1 MLTITSASHAS
12 LLYMTLTTPT
22 ITLSTNKNPENHEE
36 ERIKSKPLWVPK
48 GVGTDS
54 SEGFDLSRMKR
65 PMLRLHNPHLKNKV
79 HGHSSFMARTG
90 VDKRFWSKAY
100 EVPSQANNSAHVYF
114 YKHTAAG
121 KSYFQ
126 RLESNADTN
135 PGAAPFSRGFAK
147 IYLECVI
154 TYASLG
160 GNGGSGDD
168 MPGVASVTSR
178 PSVGD

>member
-90 VDKRFWSKAY
+90 VDKR
-100 EVPSQANNSAHVYF
+100 
-114 YKHTAAG
+114 
-121 KSYFQ
+121 
-126 RLESNADTN
+126 
-135 PGAAPFSRGFAK
+135 
-147 IYLECVI
+147 
-154 TYASLG
+154 
-160 GNGGSGDD
+160 
-168 MPGVASVTSR
+168 
-178 PSVGD
+178 

>member
-1 MLTITSASHAS
+1 
-12 LLYMTLTTPT
+12 MTLTTPT

-100 EVPSQANNSAHVYF
+100 EVPSQANN
-114 YKHTAAG
+114 
-121 KSYFQ
+121 

-154 TYASLG
+154 TYASLHRE
-160 GNGGSGDD
+160 GDEFSYEHTLEQLKL
-168 MPGVASVTSR
+168 VADLENPKESHLPKFIDIVDTT
-178 PSVGD
+178 